1 MVEPFVI
8 MDQII
13 IILLAAIIAAKIS
26 ERFGLPSIIPLFI
39 IGYLVGPWGLDIFVP
54 LSLGLSLSAIVTLAI
69 PIILFDEGMRI
80 DLKLLNDFRLTIFL
94 LATLAVVVST
104 IGVGLV
110 AYFVFGM
117 PLLQALLMGAILAAT
132 SPAAA
137 IAITEQLKIERKI
150 STIVEGEAS
159 FNDATS
165 IVLFTIIS
173 GAVLGAGSVFLW
185 RSFFFLGAVLWG
197 AACWIV
203 AFFFG
208 HIFHQKVQHARIR
221 SCFVFCELLWCLCYR

>member
-1 MVEPFVI
+1 MI

-173 GAVLGAGSVFLW
+173 GAVLGAGFCLSLAQ
-185 RSFFFLGAVLWG
+185 FFLSWCCSLGG
-197 AACWIV
+197 C
-203 AFFFG
+203 
-208 HIFHQKVQHARIR
+208 
-221 SCFVFCELLWCLCYR
+221 LLDRRFLFWSYFSSEGSTCKNTQLLCLL